1 MSAAPTLD
9 LDKID
14 FAEKDVRPVVIA
26 GPCSAE
32 SEEQMMFTA
41 IALKQAGIRVLRA
54 GAWKPRTKPG
64 CFEGYGEQALKWIVK
79 AARCCGMLSATEVA
93 TAAHVYAALGAG
105 IDVLWIGAR
114 TTANPFAM
122 QEVADTLRACSRNV
136 PVLVKNPVSPDLE
149 LWIGALERLN
159 KAGMT
164 RLMAVHRGF
173 SSYGEHNYRNSPIWR
188 VPIELHRRL
197 PDLPVLCDPSHISGR
212 SETVG
217 HVAQQAMDMGF
228 DGLMVECHCCPSVA
242 LSDARQQ
249 LTPQEL
255 EELLR
260 SLKLRKRPDPSSAD
274 IMALRSEIDR
284 IDDRLLAL
292 LVERMNVSDEI
303 GRHKLREGM
312 AVVQHERYNDLMDR
326 RAVQAEDAGLNPDF
340 VRSLIATI
348 HEESVRRQLGI
359 VNNG

>member
-1 MSAAPTLD
+1 MTLD
-9 LDKID
+9 PIELPDG
-14 FAEKDVRPVVIA
+14 AHSRRPIIIA

-41 IALKQAGIRVLRA
+41 IALRETGVRVLRA

-64 CFEGYGEQALKWIVK
+64 GFEGYGENALPWIMR
-79 AARCCGMLSATEVA
+79 AARSCGMLAATEVA
-93 TAAHVYAALGAG
+93 TAAHVHAALSAG
-105 IDVLWIGAR
+105 IDILWIGAR
-114 TTANPFAM
+114 TTANPFAV
-122 QEVADTLRACSRNV
+122 QEIADTLRACGRNI
-136 PVLVKNPVSPDLE
+136 PVLVKNPVSPDID

-159 KAGMT
+159 AAGIT
-164 RLMAVHRGF
+164 RLGAVHRGF
-173 SSYGEHNYRNSPIWR
+173 SAYGETYYRNSPIWR
-188 VPIELHRRL
+188 VPIELHRRIPGL
-197 PDLPVLCDPSHISGR
+197 PLLCDPSHIGGR
-212 SETVG
+212 SEIVG
-217 HVAQQAMDMGF
+217 ELAQQAMDMGF

>member
-1 MSAAPTLD
+1 MSAAPTLN
-9 LDKID
+9 LDNID
-14 FAEKDVRPVVIA
+14 FAEKDGRPIVIA

-197 PDLPVLCDPSHISGR
+197 PDLPVLCDPSHIAGR

-217 HVAQQAMDMGF
+217 YVAQQAMDMGF

-255 EELLR
+255 EELLS